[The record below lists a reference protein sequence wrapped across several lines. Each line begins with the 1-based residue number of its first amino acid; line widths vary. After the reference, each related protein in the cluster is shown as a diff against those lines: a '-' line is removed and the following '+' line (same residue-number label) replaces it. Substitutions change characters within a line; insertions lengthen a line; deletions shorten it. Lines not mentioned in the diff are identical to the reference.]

1 MTTGLLDQ
9 EARDRIV
16 SAHDANLFVDAGAGS
31 GKTKQLVDRVVSL
44 IACGYLK
51 SVSGLAAITFT
62 ENAATELRTRI
73 REALEAASADP
84 GQTAQGRDRCARALG
99 QFDDAAITT
108 LHGFAARLL
117 TDAPLE
123 AGLPPDFRVQDAVRA
138 SIDRDAWWRTL
149 LDNWYADETLAGVWR
164 AGLTLDLNPGYL
176 KEVLASFDGNW
187 DLLAGH
193 PITVPPMPALNTGA
207 MLTPLRQLVAYA
219 GGRGPDADRLA
230 ERIDEVLT
238 PLLQE
243 ASAETDPLQVLDV
256 LRGAPL
262 KDCGNAGAWTRAGLD
277 KATAC
282 AFLSQARAAVDA
294 QLAACRAGVTATL
307 TERLR
312 RAVLEHAAKRRDR
325 GELWFHDLLVHAVRL
340 LRDDNQIR
348 AAARER
354 WQVICIDEFQDTD
367 PLQVELVHLVAG
379 PGNGAWT
386 DAVIDGGRLFF
397 VGDPQQ
403 SIYRFRRADVGLFT
417 QVRDRYDSGRL
428 TMLQNFRSRPGVLQ
442 VVNEAF
448 AQLPGDDTAT
458 GYQPL
463 RAARQN
469 VPGDPGPDVLLIGG
483 PSAQRI
489 GDIRA
494 TETAHVAAT
503 LARARGSWLVSAGA
517 PETSRP
523 AGFADMAILVPART
537 PLRQLEDTLD
547 HYAVPYRIM
556 SRSLIWES
564 DTVRDLITVL
574 QAVDDPADPVA
585 LVAALRHPMFGCSD
599 DDLVAWRTAGGTWR
613 YDAPAGGGAG
623 SPVADAMAALR
634 RYHDLR
640 WWLPVNVLLDRI
652 IRERRA
658 VELTAAHRRPR
669 DHWRRLRFLT
679 DQARMFLDSGGSGL
693 TSFVSWAREQIDS
706 AADAIETITPER
718 DDDAVQI
725 LTIHSS
731 KGLEFPIVALAG
743 INTPPLSRGHV
754 IWPADG
760 PPEITLHKEF
770 KTPGFAAAQQTEKV
784 LDQQEQLRLLYVGM
798 TRAADHL
805 IISLY
810 HHPPHHGR
818 PDTHAM
824 RLSHMLAT
832 LNAAGAACEAAA
844 LAVPACLPEPAAAGA
859 AAPAGTRR
867 LFLTARAELLKSV
880 VTRLPATAT
889 GLVEAAAEQS
899 QEPPGPLQATATE
912 PADRAAARPPGRD
925 GATLGSTVHRAL
937 EILDLRE
944 TTDQAVNRA
953 TTAACAELR
962 VPHIAGDVRSRVRAA
977 LTAPIIQLAT
987 TRRHW
992 KEVPI
997 IAELSGRVVEGI
1009 IDLIVDTDDGLVIV
1023 DYKTDSARTA
1033 ADITAKAHHY
1043 TPQIRAYAQALAL
1056 ATGRKIAPPQI
1067 LFCQPVGITAV
1078 NVPLEALRAPS
1089 TRVSE
1094 ETRQATGSPGTTP
1107 HPHFAR
1113 AVMTAKWPS

>member
-1 MTTGLLDQ
+1 MTAALADQ

-31 GKTKQLVDRVVSL
+31 GKTKQLVDRVVSMV
-44 IACGYLK
+44 ACGYLK

-73 REALEAASADP
+73 REALEAASAES
-84 GQTAQGRDRCARALG
+84 GRTAQGRARCALALE

-123 AGLPPDFRVQDAVRA
+123 AGLPPDFRVMDAVRA

-149 LDNWYADETLAGVWR
+149 LDDWYADETLAEVWR
-164 AGLTLDLNPGYL
+164 TGLTLDLNPASL

-193 PITVPPMPALNTGA
+193 PISVKPLPALNAEA
-207 MLTPLRQLVAYA
+207 MLEPLRQLVAYA
-219 GGRGPDADRLA
+219 GGRGPAPDLLA
-230 ERIDEVLT
+230 KRIDKVLT

-243 ASAETDPLQVLDV
+243 ASAETDPLQVLAV

-262 KDCGNAGAWTRAGLD
+262 KDGGNAGAWTKAGLD

-282 AFLSQARAAVDA
+282 AFLREARAAVDA

-307 TERLR
+307 AERLR
-312 RAVLEHAAKRRDR
+312 RAVLEHAAQRRDR
-325 GELWFHDLLVHAVRL
+325 GELWFHDLLVYAVRL
-340 LRDDNQIR
+340 LRNDNEIR
-348 AAARER
+348 AALRER
-354 WQVICIDEFQDTD
+354 WQVICVDEFQDTD
-367 PLQVELVHLVAG
+367 PLQVELVHLAAG
-379 PGNGAWT
+379 LGKGSWAE
-386 DAVIDGGRLFF
+386 VVVDGGRLFF

-417 QVRDRYDSGRL
+417 RVRDRYDGGRL

-448 AQLPGDDTAT
+448 GRLPVDDAV

-469 VPGDPGPDVLLIGG
+469 VAIDPGPDVLLIGG
-483 PSAQRI
+483 PSAERI

-494 TETAHVAAT
+494 AEADHVAST
-503 LARARGSWLVSAGA
+503 LARARDSWLVSGGT

-523 AGFADMAILVPART
+523 AGFGDMAILVPTRT
-537 PLRQLEDTLD
+537 PVGQLEDALD
-547 HYAVPYRIM
+547 QYAVPYRIM
-556 SRSLIWES
+556 SRSLVWES

-574 QAVDDPADPVA
+574 QAVDDSADSVA

-599 DDLVAWRTAGGTWR
+599 DDLVAWKTAGGTWR
-613 YDAPAGGGAG
+613 YDASAGGVAG
-623 SPVADAMAALR
+623 ESPVADAMAALR

-652 IRERRA
+652 IRERRT

-669 DHWRRLRFLT
+669 DHWRRLRFLA
-679 DQARMFLDSGGSGL
+679 DQARMFLDSGGGGL
-693 TSFVSWAREQIDS
+693 TGFVSWAREQIDS

-743 INTPPLSRGHV
+743 INTPPLTRGHV
-754 IWPADG
+754 IWPPDG

-770 KTPGFAAAQQTEKV
+770 NTAGFVDAQQAEKV

-810 HHPPHHGR
+810 HHPPGHGK
-818 PDTHAM
+818 PYTHAM

-832 LNAAGAACEAAA
+832 LREAGAACEPAAP
-844 LAVPACLPEPAAAGA
+844 AVPACLPEPAVAVAEV
-859 AAPAGTRR
+859 PAETRR
-867 LFLTARAELLKSV
+867 LFLTAREELLKSL
-880 VTRLPATAT
+880 VTRLPTTAT
-889 GLVEAAAEQS
+889 GLVDAAAEQA
-899 QEPPGPLQATATE
+899 QEPPDPLEAPATG
-912 PADRAAARPPGRD
+912 PADSTAARPAGRGG
-925 GATLGSTVHRAL
+925 GAVLGSTVHRAL
-937 EILDLRE
+937 ELLDLGE
-944 TTDQAVNRA
+944 TTDRAVNQA

-962 VPHIAGDVRSRVRAA
+962 VPHVAGEVRSRVQAA
-977 LTAPIIQLAT
+977 LTAQIIQLAA

-997 IAELSGRVVEGI
+997 VAELGGRVVEGF
-1009 IDLIVDTDDGLVIV
+1009 IDLVVDTDDGLVIV
-1023 DYKTDSARTA
+1023 DYKTDSTQSE
-1033 ADITAKAHHY
+1033 ADIETKVHHY

-1056 ATGRKIAPPQI
+1056 ATGRKVATPQI
-1067 LFCQPVGITAV
+1067 LFCRPAGITAV
-1078 NVPLEALRAPS
+1078 NVPLQALRDPD
-1089 TRVSE
+1089 TGGSE
-1094 ETRQATGSPGTTP
+1094 ETRRATDSPGTTRCVCS
-1107 HPHFAR
+1107 AQC
-1113 AVMTAKWPS
+1113 

>member
-9 EARDRIV
+9 AARDRIV

-44 IACGYLK
+44 VACGYLK

-73 REALEAASADP
+73 REALEAASTEP
-84 GQTAQGRDRCARALG
+84 GQTAQGRARCARALG

-123 AGLPPDFRVQDAVRA
+123 AGLPPGFCVLDAVRA
-138 SIDRDAWWRTL
+138 SIDRDAWWCTL
-149 LDNWYADETLAGVWR
+149 LDTWYADETLAGVWR
-164 AGLTLDLNPGYL
+164 TGLTLDLNPGYL
-176 KEVLASFDGNW
+176 KEVVASFDGNW
-187 DLLAGH
+187 DLLDGH
-193 PITVPPMPALNTGA
+193 PIPVPPMPALNTET

-238 PLLQE
+238 PLLRE
-243 ASAETDPLQVLDV
+243 ASAETDPLQVLAV

-262 KDCGNAGAWTRAGLD
+262 KDCGNAAAWTRAGLD

-282 AFLSQARAAVDA
+282 AFLSQTRAAVDA
-294 QLAACRAGVTATL
+294 QLAACRASVTATL
-307 TERLR
+307 AERLR

-340 LRDDNQIR
+340 LRDNNQIR
-348 AAARER
+348 AAACER
-354 WQVICIDEFQDTD
+354 WQVICVDEYQDTD
-367 PLQVELVHLVAG
+367 PLQVELVHLAAG
-379 PGNGAWT
+379 PGNGSWAE
-386 DAVIDGGRLFF
+386 AVIDGGRLFF

-448 AQLPGDDTAT
+448 GQLPGDDAAD
-458 GYQPL
+458 YQPL

-494 TETAHVAAT
+494 AETDHVAAT
-503 LARARGSWLVSAGA
+503 LARARGSWLVSAS
-517 PETSRP
+517 PPQISRP

-537 PLRQLEDTLD
+537 PLPQLEDALD
-547 HYAVPYRIM
+547 HHAVPYRIM

-599 DDLVAWRTAGGTWR
+599 DDLAAWKTAGGTWR
-613 YDAPAGGGAG
+613 YDAPAAG
-623 SPVADAMAALR
+623 PAGPSAVADAMAALR

-640 WWLPVNVLLDRI
+640 WWLPVNVLVDRI

-693 TSFVSWAREQIDS
+693 TGFVSWAREQIDS

-731 KGLEFPIVALAG
+731 KGLEFPIVALTG
-743 INTPPLSRGHV
+743 INTPPYTRGHV
-754 IWPADG
+754 IWPADS

-770 KTPGFAAAQQTEKV
+770 KTPGFAAAQQPEKV

-810 HHPPHHGR
+810 HHPPRHGK

-832 LNAAGAACEAAA
+832 LQAAGAACEPAAP
-844 LAVPACLPEPAAAGA
+844 AVPACLPEPAAAATGVPA
-859 AAPAGTRR
+859 ATRR
-867 LFLTARAELLKSV
+867 LFLTAREELLKAV
-880 VTRLPATAT
+880 MTNLPTTAT
-889 GLVEAAAEQS
+889 GLVEAAAAQS

-912 PADRAAARPPGRD
+912 PADPTTARPPDRG

-953 TTAACAELR
+953 TTAASAELR
-962 VPHIAGDVRSRVRAA
+962 IPHMAGEVRSRVQAA
-977 LTAPIIQLAT
+977 LTAPIIELAA

-997 IAELSGRVVEGI
+997 VAELSGRVVEGV

-1023 DYKTDSARTA
+1023 DYKTDSAQTA
-1033 ADITAKAHHY
+1033 ADITAKAHYY

-1067 LFCQPVGITAV
+1067 LFCQRAGITAV
-1078 NVPLEALRAPS
+1078 NVPLIRA
-1089 TRVSE
+1089 
-1094 ETRQATGSPGTTP
+1094 GS
-1107 HPHFAR
+1107 
-1113 AVMTAKWPS
+1113 

>member
-1 MTTGLLDQ
+1 MTAGLLDQ
-9 EARDRIV
+9 AARDRIV

-44 IACGYLK
+44 VACGYLK

-62 ENAATELRTRI
+62 ENAAAELRTRI
-73 REALEAASADP
+73 REALEAASAEP
-84 GQTAQGRDRCARALG
+84 GQTAQGRARCALALG

-123 AGLPPDFRVQDAVRA
+123 AGLPPDFRVLDAVRA

-149 LDNWYADETLAGVWR
+149 LDTWYAGETLAGVWR
-164 AGLTLDLNPGYL
+164 IGLTLDLNPAYL
-176 KEVLASFDGNW
+176 KDVLASFDGNW

-193 PITVPPMPALNTGA
+193 PITVPPMPALNTET
-207 MLTPLRQLVAYA
+207 MLAPLRQLVAYA

-230 ERIDEVLT
+230 ARIDEVLT

-243 ASAETDPLQVLDV
+243 ASAETDPLQVLAV
-256 LRGAPL
+256 MRGAPL

-282 AFLSQARAAVDA
+282 AFLSQTRAAVEA

-307 TERLR
+307 AERLR
-312 RAVLEHAAKRRDR
+312 CAVLEHAAKRRDR
-325 GELWFHDLLVHAVRL
+325 GELWFHDLLVHAVGL
-340 LRDDNQIR
+340 LRDNNEIR

-354 WQVICIDEFQDTD
+354 WQVICVDEFQDTD
-367 PLQVELVHLVAG
+367 PLQVELVHLAAG
-379 PGNGAWT
+379 PGNGSWADT
-386 DAVIDGGRLFF
+386 VIDGGRLFF

-403 SIYRFRRADVGLFT
+403 SIYRFRRADVGLYT

-448 AQLPGDDTAT
+448 GQLPGDNTAA

-469 VPGDPGPDVLLIGG
+469 VPGDPGPDVLLVGG
-483 PSAQRI
+483 PSGQRI

-494 TETAHVAAT
+494 AEADHVAST
-503 LARARGSWLVSAGA
+503 LARARGSWLVSAS
-517 PETSRP
+517 PPRTSRP
-523 AGFADMAILVPART
+523 VGFADMAILVPTRT
-537 PLRQLEDTLD
+537 PLRQLEDALD
-547 HYAVPYRIM
+547 RYAVPYRIM

-599 DDLVAWRTAGGTWR
+599 DDLAAWKTAGGTWR
-613 YDAPAGGGAG
+613 YDAPAAG
-623 SPVADAMAALR
+623 PAGPSPVADAMAALR

-652 IRERRA
+652 IGERRA

-679 DQARMFLDSGGSGL
+679 DQARTFLDSEGSGL
-693 TSFVSWAREQIDS
+693 TGFVSWAREQIDS

-731 KGLEFPIVALAG
+731 KGLEFPIVALTG
-743 INTPPLSRGHV
+743 INTPPLTRGHV
-754 IWPADG
+754 IWQADG

-770 KTPGFAAAQQTEKV
+770 KTPGFAAAQHTEKV

-810 HHPPHHGR
+810 HHPPHHGK

-824 RLSHMLAT
+824 RLSHLLAT
-832 LNAAGAACEAAA
+832 LQAAGAACEPAAP
-844 LAVPACLPEPAAAGA
+844 AVPACLPEPAPAAPQV
-859 AAPAGTRR
+859 PAGTRR
-867 LFLTARAELLKSV
+867 LFLTARVELLKSV
-880 VTRLPATAT
+880 MTKLPTTAT
-889 GLVEAAAEQS
+889 GLVEAAAEEP
-899 QEPPGPLQATATE
+899 QEPPGPLEATDTG
-912 PADRAAARPPGRD
+912 PADPTTTRPPGRRG
-925 GATLGSTVHRAL
+925 GAALGSTVHRAL

-944 TTDQAVNRA
+944 ATDQAVNQA

-962 VPHIAGDVRSRVRAA
+962 VPHMAGDVRSRVQAA
-977 LTAPIIQLAT
+977 LTAPIIQLAAT
-987 TRRHW
+987 HRHW

-997 IAELSGRVVEGI
+997 IAELAGRVVEGV

-1023 DYKTDSARTA
+1023 DYKTDSAQTA

-1056 ATGRKIAPPQI
+1056 ATGRKSPRHKSCSAG
-1067 LFCQPVGITAV
+1067 QPAS
-1078 NVPLEALRAPS
+1078 PPS
-1089 TRVSE
+1089 TC
-1094 ETRQATGSPGTTP
+1094 
-1107 HPHFAR
+1107 H
-1113 AVMTAKWPS
+1113 